1 LTNLY
6 DSDPVSHQLVNQAI
20 LVLERNG
27 PAEGRPLVDTITAS
41 RIANMKELRPP
52 SAGRSEIRIL
62 LVFDPWRSVVLLVAG
77 DKSGQWE
84 KWYRTAIPRAEQLY
98 EDYLAERRKGDG
110 SMSSVSRW
118 RDSGHLERAVETAG
132 GQEAF
137 DAAVAAMLEDA
148 RGWRLAE
155 MRKRRGMTQ
164 EQVATRMGVSVA
176 RVSQIENG
184 DVSTQDVLNRYV
196 TALGGTLKLIADFGD
211 EQLKIA

>member
-1 LTNLY
+1 
-6 DSDPVSHQLVNQAI
+6 VSHQLVNQAI

-27 PAEGRPLVDTITAS
+27 PAEGRPLVDTITSS

-52 SAGRSEIRIL
+52 SAGNSEIRIL
-62 LVFDPWRSVVLLVAG
+62 LVFDPWRSAVLLVAG
-77 DKSGQWE
+77 DKSGQWD
-84 KWYRTAIPRAEQLY
+84 KWYRTAIPTRSSSTTTTWPSG
-98 EDYLAERRKGDG
+98 KGDG
-110 SMSSVSRW
+110 PMSGVSRW

-132 GQEAF
+132 GKEAF
-137 DAAVAAMLEDA
+137 DAAVTAMLDDA

-164 EQVATRMGVSVA
+164 EQVAVRMGVSVA
-176 RVSQIENG
+176 RVSQIERG

-196 TALGGTLKLIADFGD
+196 SALGGTLKLIADFGD